1 MFRAKMSINPGLA
14 EQELHAET
22 FRRWRSRMTSRERAT
37 ELLVGAGFAAAV
49 ACIWRI
55 CSPGGFAL
63 APALACV
70 AALALASRV
79 RFDTPL
85 GFTVAT
91 QLAFVPLMF
100 SVPLALVPIAV
111 AIAMALARLGDARR
125 PTISARALSLAVGN
139 AWFAIGPVAVFAL
152 AHTAPRDAGPAL
164 LLTALAAQFLVDFA
178 VSCLRYAMHRGASF
192 ASQLR
197 EAWVYGIDA
206 ALAPIGLLAAVGIHN
221 RTAAAFALV
230 PLLGLLSVFAR
241 ERHRRL
247 QGLLELS
254 SAYRGTAL
262 MISDVIEAD
271 DGYTAEHS
279 KGVVALA
286 LAVGEQL
293 ELSAEQQRNLEFA
306 ALLHDVG
313 KIAISKQ
320 IINKPSKLDADEWTI
335 IKTHPIEGQKML
347 DRVGGFMHEVGLIV
361 RSHHER
367 WDGAGYP
374 DGLASDAIPLE
385 ARIIAGCD
393 TWNAMRTD
401 RAYRK
406 ALSREAAL
414 TELLAAAG
422 AQLDPRVVDTLARLV
437 GSGRPA
443 EAAVPACAPQPDAAV
458 PDNVASVLTATAPPH
473 GHGHHTRPRAT
484 IATWIGRAAHRARA
498 TQSRLPLPGQQ
509 PASFMIGNDAL
520 EEVRASDPVGRLLED
535 SWASRSRRAGKRE
548 LIAEVGAAMLFLAV
562 AIPLALPALADGRV
576 RPALALLLVGLY
588 AVVSRAVKFPIGVGY
603 VVPSYLVLV
612 PMLLLLPPTTVPLLA
627 AAGLLLGT
635 TGRWAVRRA
644 RPEELIFAIPDAWH
658 ALGPAVVLALAG
670 TVHGAGKAGVYLVA
684 FLAGCLLDL
693 VRSTLRER
701 LAFGVAPQLQVRV
714 IAFVWLM
721 DACIAPLGLLLA
733 NAARDDPAQL
743 LLVLPLSG
751 LLMVAARDRN
761 ARIAEAQRR
770 LGVVVRQRTRLQ
782 SAVQRLGDAFAAKLD
797 LRALTDVVLH
807 GSIDALDASAGLMV
821 LELPAAP
828 AINKSAGAGELVPL
842 LELVGDTVRGT
853 QQARQIEGAGGWAL
867 AVPFSLGPDSRGALA
882 VARVGRAFSEDE
894 QAVMLGLVERAQTA
908 ATEIVAHELLREQAQ
923 TDPLTRLGNRR
934 KLADELGRRLAS
946 TSTDAPIL
954 LLLFDLDGF
963 KGYNDTFG
971 HVAGDALLARLGFK
985 LNSAVGPDGS
995 AYRLGGDEFCVILPR
1010 THDDLQR
1017 RVTAAASAL
1026 EEHGETFA
1034 ITASCGS
1041 VLLPHEA
1048 TTADYALQLADK
1060 RMYAHKHSRRSG
1072 AREQAH
1078 DVLIHILRAKQN
1090 GLPDHASGVA
1100 ELAVRIGRRLAMDA
1114 EQIDELRRAA
1124 ALHDIGKLGIPD
1136 AILAKPGPLDPTE
1149 RDLIRQHTIIGE
1161 RILSAAPALR
1171 PVAAV
1176 VRATHERWDGNG
1188 YPDHLCADQIP
1199 LAARVIAV
1207 CDAYDTI
1214 ITDSCYRPA
1223 STPKQAREEIKREAG
1238 HQFDPAIVTALLQ
1251 ELDRPDIDASLPLAQ
1266 LQHAQTEIGHGQVA
1280 TEVLR
1285 YVHHLLESRT

>member
-1 MFRAKMSINPGLA
+1 MSINPGLA

-22 FRRWRSRMTSRERAT
+22 FQRWRSRMSLRERAT
-37 ELLVGAGFAAAV
+37 ELLVGAGFAAAL
-49 ACIWRI
+49 ACIWWI
-55 CSPGGFAL
+55 CPPGRFAL

-70 AALALASRV
+70 AVLALASRV

-100 SVPLALVPIAV
+100 VVPLALVPVAV
-111 AIAMALARLGDARR
+111 AIALALARLVGARR
-125 PTISARALSLAVGN
+125 SMISARALSLVVGN
-139 AWFAIGPVAVFAL
+139 AWFAIGPAAVFAL

-164 LLTALAAQFLVDFA
+164 LLAALAAQLLVDFA
-178 VSCLRYAMHRGASF
+178 VSCLRHAMHRGASF

-206 ALAPIGLLAAVGIHN
+206 ALAPIGLLAAVGIHS
-221 RTAAAFALV
+221 RTAAALALV
-230 PLLGLLSVFAR
+230 PLLGLLAVFAR

-279 KGVVALA
+279 KGVVALV
-286 LAVGEQL
+286 LSVGEQL

-320 IINKPSKLDADEWTI
+320 IINKPGQLDADEWTI
-335 IKTHPIEGQKML
+335 VKTHPIEGQKML
-347 DRVGGFMHEVGLIV
+347 DRVGGFMHEVGMIV

-367 WDGAGYP
+367 WDGTGYP
-374 DGLASDAIPLE
+374 DGLAGDAIPLE

-422 AQLDPRVVDTLARLV
+422 SQLDPRVVDTLARLV
-437 GSGRPA
+437 GSGQPA
-443 EAAVPACAPQPDAAV
+443 EAAVPASARQPQAAV
-458 PDNVASVLTATAPPH
+458 PDNVASVLTAADPPH
-473 GHGHHTRPRAT
+473 ERGHRRRPRA
-484 IATWIGRAAHRARA
+484 IAAAIRRAADHERRS
-498 TQSRLPLPGQQ
+498 QIRPPLPGHQ
-509 PASFMIGNDAL
+509 PASSAIGNDAL
-520 EEVRASDPVGRLLED
+520 EDVRASDPVGRLLED

-548 LIAEVGAAMLFLAV
+548 LIAEVGAAIVFLAV
-562 AIPLALPALADGRV
+562 AVPLALPALSDGRV

-588 AVVSRAVKFPIGVGY
+588 AVVSRAVKFPIGVGN

-612 PMLLLLPPTTVPLLA
+612 PMLLLLPPTAVPLLA
-627 AAGLLLGT
+627 AAGLVLGT
-635 TGRWAVRRA
+635 IGRWAARRA
-644 RPEELIFAIPDAWH
+644 RPEELLFAIPDAWH
-658 ALGPAVVLALAG
+658 ALGPALVLALAG
-670 TVHGAGKAGVYLVA
+670 TVHGAATAGVYLVA

-701 LAFGVAPQLQVRV
+701 LAFGIAAQLQVRV
-714 IAFVWLM
+714 IAFVWLI

-733 NAARDDPAQL
+733 NAARNDPAQL

-751 LLMVAARDRN
+751 LLIVAARDRN

-770 LGVVVRQRTRLQ
+770 LGVVARQRTRLQ

-797 LRALTDVVLH
+797 LHALTDVVLD
-807 GSIDALDASAGLMV
+807 GSIDALDASAGRMV
-821 LELPAAP
+821 LDLPAAA
-828 AINKSAGAGELVPL
+828 AINKSAGARELVPL
-842 LELVGDTVRGT
+842 LERVGDTVRCT
-853 QQARQIEGAGGWAL
+853 QEARQIEGDGGWAL

-882 VARVGRAFSEDE
+882 VARVGRAFGEDE

-934 KLADELGRRLAS
+934 KLADELGKRLVS

-971 HVAGDALLARLGFK
+971 HVAGDGLLARLGFK
-985 LNSAVGPDGS
+985 LNGAVAPDGS
-995 AYRLGGDEFCVILPR
+995 AYRLGGDEFCVILP
-1010 THDDLQR
+1010 THQDLQR
-1017 RVTAAASAL
+1017 RVIAAACAL

-1041 VLLPHEA
+1041 VLLPYEA
-1048 TTADYALQLADK
+1048 TTADDALQLADK
-1060 RMYAHKHSRRSG
+1060 RMYTHKHSRRSG
-1072 AREQAH
+1072 ARDQAH

-1090 GLPDHASGVA
+1090 GLPDHSSGVA

-1124 ALHDIGKLGIPD
+1124 ALHDIGKVGIPD
-1136 AILAKPGPLDPTE
+1136 AILTKPGPLDPTE
-1149 RDLIRQHTIIGE
+1149 WDLIRQHTILGE

-1171 PVAAV
+1171 PVGAV
-1176 VRATHERWDGNG
+1176 VRATHERWDGRG

-1207 CDAYDTI
+1207 CDAYDAI
-1214 ITDSCYRPA
+1214 ITDRRHRPA
-1223 STPKQAREEIKREAG
+1223 STPEQAREEIKREAG

-1251 ELDRPDIDASLPLAQ
+1251 ELDLPDIDASLTDAPRPPAQ
-1266 LQHAQTEIGHGQVA
+1266 AETGHGQVA
-1280 TEVLR
+1280 AEVVR
-1285 YVHHLLESRT
+1285 HVRHLLEQRT

>member
-1 MFRAKMSINPGLA
+1 M
-14 EQELHAET
+14 
-22 FRRWRSRMTSRERAT
+22 RSRMTSRERTT

-49 ACIWRI
+49 ACLWWI
-55 CSPGGFAL
+55 CPPGRFPL

-70 AALALASRV
+70 AVLALASRV

-100 SVPLALVPIAV
+100 ALPLALVPIAV
-111 AIAMALARLGDARR
+111 AVALALARLGDARR
-125 PTISARALSLAVGN
+125 STISARALSLAVGN
-139 AWFAIGPVAVFAL
+139 AWFAVGPAAVFAL

-164 LLTALAAQFLVDFA
+164 LLTALAAQILVDFA
-178 VSCLRYAMHRGASF
+178 VSCLRHAMHRGASF

-206 ALAPIGLLAAVGIHN
+206 ALAPIGLLAAIGVHS
-221 RTAAAFALV
+221 RTAATLALV

-241 ERHRRL
+241 ERHSRL

-254 SAYRGTAL
+254 GAYRGTAL

-279 KGVVALA
+279 KGVVAFA
-286 LAVGEQL
+286 LSVGEQL
-293 ELSAEQQRNLEFA
+293 ELSGAQQRNLEFA

-313 KIAISKQ
+313 KIAISKE
-320 IINKPSKLDADEWTI
+320 IINKPGKLDADEWAI

-367 WDGAGYP
+367 WDGSGYP
-374 DGLASDAIPLE
+374 DGLAGDAIPLE

-401 RAYRK
+401 RVYRK

-414 TELLAAAG
+414 AELLAAAG
-422 AQLDPRVVDTLARLV
+422 SQLDPRVVDTLARLV
-437 GSGRPA
+437 GSGQPA
-443 EAAVPACAPQPDAAV
+443 EAAVPASAHQPETPA
-458 PDNVASVLTATAPPH
+458 PDNVASVLTAADPPH
-473 GHGHHTRPRAT
+473 ERGHRFRPRVSAL
-484 IATWIGRAAHRARA
+484 IGRAVDRDRRAQTRP
-498 TQSRLPLPGQQ
+498 PLPDEQ
-509 PASFMIGNDAL
+509 PASFAIGNDAL
-520 EEVRASDPVGRLLED
+520 EDVRASDPVGRLLED

-562 AIPLALPALADGRV
+562 AVPLALPALADDRV
-576 RPALALLLVGLY
+576 RVALALLLVGLY

-612 PMLLLLPPTTVPLLA
+612 PMLLLLPPTAVPLLA
-627 AAGLLLGT
+627 AAGLVLGT
-635 TGRWAVRRA
+635 TGRWAARRA
-644 RPEELIFAIPDAWH
+644 RPEEVLFAIPDAWH
-658 ALGPAVVLALAG
+658 AVGPAVVLALAG
-670 TVHGAGKAGVYLVA
+670 TTHGPATVGVYLVA

-701 LAFGVAPQLQVRV
+701 LAFGIAPQLQVRV

-733 NAARDDPAQL
+733 KAARDDPAQL

-751 LLMVAARDRN
+751 LLMVAARDRS

-770 LGVVVRQRTRLQ
+770 LGVVARQRTRLQ

-797 LRALTDVVLH
+797 LHALTDVVLH
-807 GSIDALDASAGLMV
+807 GSIDALDASAGRMV
-821 LELPAAP
+821 LDLPAEP
-828 AINKSAGAGELVPL
+828 AIDKSGGARELVPL
-842 LELVGDTVRGT
+842 LERVGDAVRYT
-853 QQARQIEGAGGWAL
+853 QKARQIEGDGGWAL

-882 VARVGRAFSEDE
+882 VARQGRAFSDDE
-894 QAVMLGLVERAQTA
+894 QAVMLGLVQRAQTA
-908 ATEIVAHELLREQAQ
+908 GAEIVAHELLREQAQ

-934 KLADELGRRLAS
+934 KLADELGKRLAN

-985 LNSAVGPDGS
+985 LNSAVSPDGS
-995 AYRLGGDEFCVILPR
+995 AYRLGGDEFCVILPASG
-1010 THDDLQR
+1010 DLQPS
-1017 RVTAAASAL
+1017 VTAAALAL

-1060 RMYAHKHSRRSG
+1060 RMYTHKHSRRSG

-1090 GLPDHASGVA
+1090 GLPDHASVVA
-1100 ELAVRIGRRLAMDA
+1100 ELAVRIGRRLAIDA

-1124 ALHDIGKLGIPD
+1124 ALHDIGKVGIPD
-1136 AILAKPGPLDPTE
+1136 AILTKPGPLDPTE
-1149 RDLIRQHTIIGE
+1149 WDLIRQHTILGE

-1176 VRATHERWDGNG
+1176 VRATHERWDGHG
-1188 YPDHLCADQIP
+1188 YPDQLCADQIP
-1199 LAARVIAV
+1199 LAARIIAV
-1207 CDAYDTI
+1207 CDAYDAI
-1214 ITDSCYRPA
+1214 ITDRRYRPA
-1223 STPKQAREEIKREAG
+1223 STQEQAREEIKREAG
-1238 HQFDPAIVTALLQ
+1238 HQFDPTIVAALLA
-1251 ELDRPDIDASLPLAQ
+1251 ELDRPDIDAIAPDVPR
-1266 LQHAQTEIGHGQVA
+1266 QHAQTETEHGQVA
-1280 TEVLR
+1280 ADVLR
-1285 YVHHLLESRT
+1285 HVHHLLEQRT